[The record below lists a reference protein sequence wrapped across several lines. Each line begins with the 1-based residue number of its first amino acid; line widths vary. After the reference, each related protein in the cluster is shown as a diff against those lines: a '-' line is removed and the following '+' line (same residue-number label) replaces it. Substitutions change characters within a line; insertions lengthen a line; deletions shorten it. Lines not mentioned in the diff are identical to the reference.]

1 MADYILAMATTIQVS
16 SELLNALKKRKLY
29 RKETYD
35 EVIWDLLE
43 DTMELS
49 DETKQAIKEAEED
62 FRKGRVISH
71 EEVKKRLRL

>member
-1 MADYILAMATTIQVS
+1 MATTIQVS
-16 SELLNALKKRKLY
+16 SELLTMLKKRKLY
-29 RKETYD
+29 SKESYE

-62 FRKGRVISH
+62 FRMGRTITL
-71 EEVKKRLRL
+71 EEIEKKCRLRK